1 MIAPSRR
8 VSPQEST
15 LARQVLDTVLQQA
28 VFHGASRIRVVRGWV
43 AETGSLSPEG
53 LSLHF
58 AAHARGTRAEGARL
72 LLNLIHVEARCRTC
86 GRTYAPE
93 HHLLCCPVC
102 GSADGEQL
110 GQTGMAITALEVD

>member
-1 MIAPSRR
+1 MLAPSRR
-8 VSPQEST
+8 ATLQEST

-53 LSLHF
+53 LALHF

-72 LLNLIHVEARCRTC
+72 LLDLIHVEARCRTC

-93 HHLLCCPVC
+93 HHLLRCPVC